1 MPIYSRFFTRSI
13 LDDKEAFCYPFHAA
27 YWDILKDITF
37 KDFFANCID
46 YIYKIFESCHYD
58 ADARALSWRH
68 NYYLQDISDSQCSQ
82 KRAHFQSDSAVA
94 QKVNIT
100 ILASLFFSTSQP
112 QGILL
117 LSFIDI
123 YTNAS

>member
-1 MPIYSRFFTRSI
+1 MPIYSRFFTRST
-13 LDDKEAFCYPFHAA
+13 LDNEEASCYPFYAIC
-27 YWDILKDITF
+27 WDILKDITF

-68 NYYLQDISDSQCSQ
+68 NYYLQDISDPQCSQ

-123 YTNAS
+123 YTNVS